1 MTRKLLL
8 GVDIG
13 TYSSKGV
20 LVNSD
25 GTLVGSSVIA
35 HELSSPKPGH
45 FEHDADGIWWH
56 DFVFIVR
63 DLLERTKASPEEIAG
78 VGTSGIGPCVLPID
92 DNGKPL
98 RPGILYGID
107 SRALKEVEYL
117 QDTLKSLPDFSHPI
131 PELSSQAAGPKIL
144 WIRRN
149 EPEIYAK
156 ARWFLTS
163 QSYLI
168 YKLTGKAAIDIYSAG
183 GYSPIFDS
191 KTTKYIP
198 ELEPYIT
205 EVNKLADMFWSHEV
219 VGQVTVAASLETGIP
234 AGTPV
239 VAGTTDASAEALS
252 AGLGNFDDMLIM
264 FGSSNFFVVKTK
276 ELIKPKKFWASNF
289 LGPGTYAFLGGM
301 ATSGSLTRWFL
312 NQFGQPEIE
321 ASVKT
326 GQDPYGLLAELSQ
339 KSPPGSNGLV
349 MLPYFEGERTPI
361 QDPKAKGLLFGLSLK
376 HTREDVYRSILES
389 VAFGIRH
396 NLEEMK
402 AEGVFPKRILAVG
415 GGTKN
420 PAWMQIVSNIASIE
434 LHIPEQQIGASYG
447 DAFLAGLGVGMF
459 KEYADI
465 SKWVKIKE
473 VIKPNNNN
481 RDVYDFNYLIYRDL
495 YTSTNSIMHRISDA
509 ER

>member
-1 MTRKLLL
+1 MARKLLL

-20 LVNSD
+20 LVDSE
-25 GTLVGSSVIA
+25 GAVVCSIVIA

-56 DFVFIVR
+56 DFVSIVR
-63 DLLERTKASPEEIAG
+63 DLLKKTDIAPEEIAS

-92 DNGKPL
+92 ENGKPL

-107 SRALKEVEYL
+107 SRAQEEVEYL
-117 QDTLKSLPDFSHPI
+117 QQTLKAIPNYPYPI
-131 PELSSQAAGPKIL
+131 PELSSQSSGPKIL

-156 ARWFLTS
+156 TRWFLTS

-168 YKLTGKAAIDIYSAG
+168 YKLTGKIAIDVYSAG
-183 GYSPIFDS
+183 GYSPLLDAMT
-191 KTTKYIP
+191 KKYIS

-205 EVNKLADMFWSHEV
+205 EVNKLAAPFWSHEV
-219 VGQVTVAASLETGIP
+219 VGQVTEEASKETGIP
-234 AGTPV
+234 TGTPV

-252 AGLGNFDDMLIM
+252 GGLSNFDDMLIM

-276 ELIKPKKFWASNF
+276 DLIKPKKFWASNF
-289 LGPGTYAFLGGM
+289 LGAGTFAFLGGM

-321 ASVKT
+321 ASLKS
-326 GQDPYGLLAELSQ
+326 GRDPYSLLAELSS
-339 KSPPGSNGLV
+339 KSSPGSNGLV

-402 AEGVFPKRILAVG
+402 AEGVVPKRILAVG

-420 PAWMQIVSNIASIE
+420 PAWMQIVSDIASIE

-447 DAFLAGLGVGMF
+447 DAFLAGLGIGMF
-459 KEYADI
+459 KNYEEI
-465 SKWVKIKE
+465 SNWVKIKE
-473 VIKPNNNN
+473 VVKPNNKD
-481 RDVYDFNYLIYRDL
+481 RDIYEFNYSIYRDL
-495 YTSTNSIMHRISDA
+495 YTSTKPIMHRVSEA